1 MIKAAISKIKNDF
14 KTKNDSS
21 PLSKEDYLQAY
32 EKKIE
37 NEIKIIVP
45 EYKGIENI
53 KKMVEEVL

>member
-32 EKKIE
+32 GKIE
-37 NEIKIIVP
+37 NEIKKIVP

-53 KKMVEEVL
+53 KKMVEKVL